1 MTVSSESKNSLTQLA
16 PLEAVLFDIDGTLCD
31 SDPLHY
37 YAFREMLKEIG
48 FNGGVPI
55 TEEFFIETV
64 AGKHND
70 DIALALFPGDLE
82 RGLKF
87 VDDKED
93 MFRKLAKEQV
103 KPLNG
108 LDKVREWIESHG
120 LKRAAVTNAP
130 RANAELM
137 ISLLGLSDFFHAVII
152 GGECEHAKPHPDP
165 YLKGLEALKASKDHS
180 FVFEDSVSG
189 IKAGVAAGMPV
200 VGLATRNPEHLLM
213 EAKPAFLIKDYAD
226 PKLWEALEELDKAG
240 TKKGS
245 LAKLAPLEAVLFDVD
260 GTLCDSD
267 LLHYY
272 AFREMLQERNSSENI
287 SGTHDEDAALFL
299 FPDDRER
306 GLKFVEDKE
315 AMFRKWAK
323 DQLKPLNGLDKVIK
337 WVEDRSLKRAA
348 VTNAP
353 RPNAELMIS
362 KLGLSDFF
370 DAVIIGSECEHGKPH
385 PDPYLK
391 GLEALKASKDHTFIF
406 EDSVSGIKAGVAAG
420 MPVIGIT
427 NRNAEHLLMEAK
439 PTFLIKDYDDPKLW
453 AALDEL
459 DKAGAR

>member
-70 DIALALFPGDLE
+70 DIAFALFPGDLE

-108 LDKVREWIESHG
+108 LDKVREWIESRG

-165 YLKGLEALKASKDHS
+165 YLKGLEALKASTDHS

-240 TKKGS
+240 TKK
-245 LAKLAPLEAVLFDVD
+245 V
-260 GTLCDSD
+260 
-267 LLHYY
+267 
-272 AFREMLQERNSSENI
+272 
-287 SGTHDEDAALFL
+287 
-299 FPDDRER
+299 
-306 GLKFVEDKE
+306 
-315 AMFRKWAK
+315 
-323 DQLKPLNGLDKVIK
+323 
-337 WVEDRSLKRAA
+337 
-348 VTNAP
+348 
-353 RPNAELMIS
+353 
-362 KLGLSDFF
+362 
-370 DAVIIGSECEHGKPH
+370 
-385 PDPYLK
+385 
-391 GLEALKASKDHTFIF
+391 
-406 EDSVSGIKAGVAAG
+406 
-420 MPVIGIT
+420 
-427 NRNAEHLLMEAK
+427 
-439 PTFLIKDYDDPKLW
+439 
-453 AALDEL
+453 
-459 DKAGAR
+459 